1 VELTSTGE
9 LPKRLWIKSPCAI
22 LADAAGGGIV
32 VAGGRIVA
40 AGPTGRR
47 TTVNRIYSVSR

>member
-1 VELTSTGE
+1 V
-9 LPKRLWIKSPCAI
+9 RLRVSPSA
-22 LADAAGGGIV
+22 LRRLRRSP
-32 VAGGRIVA
+32 GRAKKMIARVHVVA